1 MTFWAAVNKRD
12 HFCFHVRNR
21 DFSYIWIAIL
31 CEWTYLFSII
41 EKRFLLICSKASWED
56 LCSVSYLFFSN
67 FRFFSDSY
75 FCFVIF
81 FLHIPSLSLYLSPSP
96 KLPLPRYL
104 SDILHPF
111 SAPPLYYSPV
121 CLSFSPFSFIP
132 VCFSLFVFA
141 VYLSLCLPLCLPFLL
156 PHRPHLFSSKLMFA
170 FQNPQVDS
178 SDSFLYGLG
187 LSSSLI
193 VIWVILL

>member
-1 MTFWAAVNKRD
+1 M
-12 HFCFHVRNR
+12 
-21 DFSYIWIAIL
+21 
-31 CEWTYLFSII
+31 
-41 EKRFLLICSKASWED
+41 
-56 LCSVSYLFFSN
+56 SYLFFSN
-67 FRFFSDSY
+67 FHFFSDSY
-75 FCFVIF
+75 FCLCDF
-81 FLHIPSLSLYLSPSP
+81 FPPHPSLSLYLSPSP

-121 CLSFSPFSFIP
+121 CLSFSPFSSIS

-141 VYLSLCLPLCLPFLL
+141 VYLSICVSLCLPFLL

-193 VIWVILL
+193 VV

>member
-1 MTFWAAVNKRD
+1 MKKDSCSFAARLLGKIYALCPIYFSLIFTFSLTLTFA
-12 HFCFHVRNR
+12 
-21 DFSYIWIAIL
+21 
-31 CEWTYLFSII
+31 
-41 EKRFLLICSKASWED
+41 
-56 LCSVSYLFFSN
+56 
-67 FRFFSDSY
+67 
-75 FCFVIF
+75 FVIF

-121 CLSFSPFSFIP
+121 CLSFSPFSSIS

-141 VYLSLCLPLCLPFLL
+141 VYLSICVSLCLPFLL

-193 VIWVILL
+193 VV